1 MEIRRVA
8 AVLVALSLGAWGV
21 GCGGCPLLPGD
32 ASPVVTTPASAC
44 LALHVEGTL
53 SSDTGGNRCVD
64 GVTVAGTNGCSEAF
78 VLTPPVSAGDG
89 GAAELTFAPGAA
101 VRFDVDTVN
110 GTSTASS
117 VSWSVP
123 AAIGSQ
129 AVTLT
134 ISVPKS

>member
-1 MEIRRVA
+1 MQIRRVA
-8 AVLVALSLGAWGV
+8 AVWVALSLGVWGV

-32 ASPVVTTPASAC
+32 ASPVGISPSSAC
-44 LALHVEGTL
+44 LSLHVEGTL
-53 SSDTGGNRCVD
+53 ATDTGAARCVD
-64 GVTVAGTNGCSEAF
+64 GVTIVGYNGCAEAF

-101 VRFDVDTVN
+101 VRFDLDASR

-117 VSWSVP
+117 FSWSVP
-123 AAIGSQ
+123 ASIGPQ

-134 ISVPKS
+134 ASVPRS